1 MSLVY
6 FSYVL
11 SLKVDTTTVCHQDQV
26 AITKI
31 CDLVACSLF
40 YYTVVTNTI

>member
-6 FSYVL
+6 FSYIL

-26 AITKI
+26 AVTKI
-31 CDLVACSLF
+31 CGLVTCSLF
-40 YYTVVTNTI
+40 YYNAVTNTI